1 MKPVTI
7 PCPDADLL
15 IAWHSG
21 DAPELIDAPE
31 LAALAHHCA
40 TCQHCLAQVAA
51 LDALEADMLALS
63 VPSGPPSPAFTRR
76 VLSALPPQASARA
89 PWAGLAAWW
98 RRQAA
103 AALVALTG
111 LLIML
116 TTGDA
121 LTLLTGGWQQ
131 AADWVN
137 AAGTADGGT
146 VTNLLGSV
154 PGAAAAPGRRAGRGA
169 RRGHP
174 RPGRGTLRR
183 AGAGQPRPAG
193 PGRAG
198 RATSRDKGVG

>member
-1 MKPVTI
+1 MKPATI
-7 PCPDADLL
+7 PCPDEALL

-21 DAPELIDAPE
+21 DAPDLVDAPE
-31 LAALAHHCA
+31 LAALTHHCA
-40 TCQHCLAQVAA
+40 TCAACLARLAA
-51 LDALEADMLALS
+51 LDALEADLLALR
-63 VPSGPPSPAFTRR
+63 VPPGAPNPAFTRR
-76 VLSALPPQASARA
+76 VLSALPAPAPARA

-154 PGAAAAPGRRAGRGA
+154 PGAVAAPDGA
-169 RRGHP
+169 LGVVL
-174 RPGRGTLRR
+174 GAVIL
-183 AGAGQPRPAG
+183 ALGAGLFVVRALGSPTPPAPAAPRAHY
-193 PGRAG
+193 
-198 RATSRDKGVG
+198 V